1 MMKDQP
7 MVINDAKYLFNHAKF
22 RAVIEERKTTL
33 HQSQAAVLRDIAE
46 HCHTNAT
53 TIKNWLY
60 TNSSPDLALITSI
73 AEYLDVPLLDVLT
86 EVLDEGEENRI
97 DISAEVSRLRVR
109 MKNSI
114 LSFRGLYEYLA
125 CIRGFDISRWTLF
138 WIIRGKRI
146 PSVEL
151 YKEIDFAL
159 SSAEQVRNERL
170 FPLSIE
176 KGDEN
181 ETV

>member
-1 MMKDQP
+1 MKDQP
-7 MVINDAKYLFNHAKF
+7 MVINDVRYQFDHAKF
-22 RAVIEERKTTL
+22 RGVIEERRATL

-46 HCHTNAT
+46 HCHTNPT

-60 TNSSPDLALITSI
+60 TNSSPDLELITSI
-73 AEYLDVPLLDVLT
+73 AEYLDVPLLGVLT
-86 EVLDEGEENRI
+86 EVLDEGEGKRI

-114 LSFRGLYEYLA
+114 LSFEGIYEYLA
-125 CIRGFDISRWTLF
+125 CIRGFDISRWMLLL
-138 WIIRGKRI
+138 IILGRRI

-151 YKEIDFAL
+151 YKEIDCAL
-159 SSAEQVRNERL
+159 VSAEQVRDRRV

>member
-1 MMKDQP
+1 MKEQI
-7 MVINDAKYLFNHAKF
+7 VINEIEYKFDNGKF
-22 RAVIEERKTTL
+22 REVIEARKTKL

-46 HCHTNAT
+46 HCHTSPT
-53 TIKNWLY
+53 TIKNWVY
-60 TNSSPDLALITSI
+60 SGASPDMKLITSI
-73 AEYLDVPLLDVLT
+73 VDYLGVPILDVLT
-86 EVLDEGEENRI
+86 EVFDEVEESKTRI
-97 DISAEVSRLRVR
+97 DMSAEVSRLRVR

-114 LSFRGLYEYLA
+114 LSFRGIYEYLA

-159 SSAEQVRNERL
+159 SSAEQIRDERL